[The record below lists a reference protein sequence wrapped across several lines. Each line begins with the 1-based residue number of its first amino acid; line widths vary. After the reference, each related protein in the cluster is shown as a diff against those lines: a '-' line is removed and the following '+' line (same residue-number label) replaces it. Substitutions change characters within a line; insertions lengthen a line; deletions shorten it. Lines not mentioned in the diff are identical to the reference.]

1 MNRFA
6 DMTIYGYLLN
16 PETKLFPASPVVMSA
31 SIIRKNIADKLVSLA
46 GIVTF
51 LWTFVGGTRHTN
63 NLVQLT
69 HPASGVILD
78 ATSIPH
84 VSAGGVSRL
93 D

>member
-1 MNRFA
+1 
-6 DMTIYGYLLN
+6 
-16 PETKLFPASPVVMSA
+16 
-31 SIIRKNIADKLVSLA
+31 
-46 GIVTF
+46 
-51 LWTFVGGTRHTN
+51 
-63 NLVQLT
+63 LT